1 MAYGRGNVSFGRTVI
16 YTGAK
21 TIDDGNIC
29 DELAAALSV
38 HAVNRGEIQYLYD
51 YRRGKQPILG
61 RTKEIRPEICNRV
74 VENRADEIVT
84 FKAGYQTAEPCQYV
98 ARADKDISDAIN
110 YLNDVMYVC
119 DKEYSDDVLVDWFFT
134 CGTAYRMIL
143 PRAGGG
149 DEDPLAVY
157 TLDPRDAFV
166 VYSRELGHRP
176 MMGVTVAELTD
187 GRQLACVYTDSKYYE
202 ITDDV
207 ITHRGV
213 NLVGTV
219 PIIEYPANTCRIGA
233 FEIVLPLLDA
243 INNVESN
250 RLDGVEQFI
259 QALLVLKGVDV
270 EEDSIKK
277 VKELGGLGLPS
288 EGDAFYLTQ
297 ALDQAQTQTL
307 KDDMYQAVLTICGMP
322 NRNGGS
328 STSDTGA
335 AVTMRDGWSE
345 AESRA
350 KRVEKMFR
358 RSEKRFLRIAL
369 RLLRDLKVS
378 KLELSDVD
386 IRCPR
391 RNYENVQEK
400 AQVLTTMLAS
410 DMIHPKLAF
419 EHSGLFV
426 DPELAYTLSR
436 QYAEEQAEKEAEEL
450 RKLDAAAVG
459 AAKTANGQTEETGD
473 V

>member
-1 MAYGRGNVSFGRTVI
+1 MADGKGRVSFGRTVI
-16 YTGAK
+16 YTGA
-21 TIDDGNIC
+21 DGINEKNIC

-38 HAVNRGEIQYLYD
+38 HAVNRAEIQYLYD

-61 RTKEIRPEICNRV
+61 RTKEIRPEICNRI

-98 ARADKDISDAIN
+98 SRSDRDISDAIN

-119 DKEYSDDVLVDWFFT
+119 DKEYGDDVLVDSFFT
-134 CGTAYRMIL
+134 CGTAYRMVL
-143 PRAGGG
+143 PREGGG
-149 DEDPLAVY
+149 RNEPLDVY
-157 TLDPRDAFV
+157 TLDPRDTFV
-166 VYSRELGHRP
+166 VYSRGLGHRP
-176 MMGVTVAELTD
+176 MMGVTVAELAD
-187 GRQLACVYTDSKYYE
+187 GRQLACVYTETEYFE
-202 ITDDV
+202 IID
-207 ITHRGV
+207 
-213 NLVGTV
+213 GTV
-219 PIIEYPANTCRIGA
+219 DRREANLLGAVPVIEYPANTCRIGA

-243 INNVESN
+243 INTVESN

-259 QALLVLKGVDV
+259 QSLLVLKGVDFKG
-270 EEDSIKK
+270 DDIKE
-277 VKELGGLGLPS
+277 VKELGGLGLPA

-358 RSEKRFLRIAL
+358 RSEKQFLRIAL
-369 RLLRDLKVS
+369 KILGGLGLCDLA
-378 KLELSDVD
+378 LSDVD

-391 RNYENVQEK
+391 RNYENVQGK
-400 AQVLTTMLAS
+400 AQVLTGMLAS
-410 DMIHPKLAF
+410 DKIHPKLAF

-426 DPELAYTLSR
+426 DPELAYTLSCR
-436 QYAEEQAEKEAEEL
+436 YAEEQAEKEAEEL
-450 RKLDAAAVG
+450 RRLDAAAVG
-459 AAKTANGQTEETGD
+459 AAKTANGQAEETGD